1 MCIRDR
7 YLLNDEVELGLAT
20 VYRVLT
26 QFESAGIVIRHNFE
40 EGHSVFELANE
51 DHHDHIVCVR
61 CGKVE
66 EFNKQIEEPVIVSCR
81 LKGIDTP
88 EMKPPKNIENRND
101 ILIKAHAAREITAN
115 YFQNKNEIF
124 GIHVEGLDKYGR
136 WLITEKQLNDTLIQ
150 DSLAV
155 EYKGGTK

>member
-1 MCIRDR
+1 MKRFLCYNKHKLKSI
-7 YLLNDEVELGLAT
+7 N
-20 VYRVLT
+20 T
-26 QFESAGIVIRHNFE
+26 QNCKMHNKLHFHINVRL
-40 EGHSVFELANE
+40 HSVY
-51 DHHDHIVCVR
+51 DGDTI
-61 CGKVE
+61 KVIY
-66 EFNKQIEEPVIVSCR
+66 FNKQIEEPVIVSCR

-88 EMKPPKNIENRND
+88 EMRPPKNIENRND
-101 ILIKAHAAREITAN
+101 ILIKAHAAREVTAN

-155 EYKGGTK
+155 EYYGGTK